1 MLVADVP
8 PPEGSNI
15 RFRWDAISIELEL
28 KFTCDHDLLQGG
40 CARHGGRQQNAVSC
54 QEVKPNS
61 IFSGIDWNDWKNLSG
76 GKSQRGLGR
85 SLREEG
91 AVSRW
96 SSTSLSS
103 SSPWLIITGWHSD
116 KGASGNGGEID
127 ASAEPFPNEAK
138 KVIEWLLSSLEI
150 YQIRPSAPLFYCYS
164 SFHVI
169 MLHKLWPITGPG
181 FLY

>member
-1 MLVADVP
+1 MWSWFAPGWLCTPWWPSAGCSSLSKGDTIVIDKVTYQ
-8 PPEGSNI
+8 
-15 RFRWDAISIELEL
+15 
-28 KFTCDHDLLQGG
+28 FTCHQFCWHWKDQRHDKEKLL
-40 CARHGGRQQNAVSC
+40 
-54 QEVKPNS
+54 
-61 IFSGIDWNDWKNLSG
+61 G

-138 KVIEWLLSSLEI
+138 KVIEWLSLPLK
-150 YQIRPSAPLFYCYS
+150 YIRPSNTIVIVAFVLFSANAKPSAS
-164 SFHVI
+164 SEI
-169 MLHKLWPITGPG
+169 KLMLSSYHRLD
-181 FLY
+181 

>member
-40 CARHGGRQQNAVSC
+40 CARHGGRQQDAVPC
-54 QEVKPNS
+54 QKVKPLLS
-61 IFSGIDWNDWKNLSG
+61 IKWHIKFEVTCHRCCWHWKDQRHDKEKLLG

-138 KVIEWLLSSLEI
+138 KVIEWLLS
-150 YQIRPSAPLFYCYS
+150 
-164 SFHVI
+164 
-169 MLHKLWPITGPG
+169 
-181 FLY
+181 